1 MYKNTEHSAVFL
13 EFTGGLVRETSPAQN
28 TEAVG
33 LGLAGCCQGTQP
45 AAGRKPSGL
54 IAFKSRSDSGF
65 WGLTWC
71 CPISLQNDGGPQ
83 GLVLVLHMHTC
94 TRNRQQAR
102 THKVTRI
109 DSPLVCHVVG
119 AGGVLSR
126 GKLQ

>member
-1 MYKNTEHSAVFL
+1 MYKKTEHSAVFL
-13 EFTGGLVRETSPAQN
+13 EFTGGLVREASPAQN

-33 LGLAGCCQGTQP
+33 LGLAGCCWGTQP

-94 TRNRQQAR
+94 TRKA
-102 THKVTRI
+102 TRL
-109 DSPLVCHVVG
+109 DSPLVCHGVG
-119 AGGVLSR
+119 AGGVLFR
-126 GKLQ
+126 GKMQ